1 MGTTEKKNRA
11 QRDEKE
17 STGSVDNGS
26 GNNDTAASLQAR
38 RAKLRNALG
47 AARTT
52 PASFGSDPIPP
63 APAID
68 PFGQS
73 DPYGQPDPYG
83 QQDPYGT
90 QPDQYTQEDQ
100 YNQQDQYAQQD
111 PYGQQ
116 AQSGQQDPYGQQ
128 TDPYGQTNY
137 ATTPSAYEQPDYLSQ
152 EIAAQAETSGQVDYV
167 PAETPVNVYGV
178 PVSEEPVRQEPAPT
192 KKSRR
197 SGNTGAVPVVTS
209 STFNANTFEAAPNVS
224 PPPAKSSASEAMPVV
239 ADKTIELV
247 NSIDQSL
254 NVCATNLAALQNLAG
269 EQTDVLKGLTQTLQN
284 QTLLEIGLNLNSLT
298 ESLTAALEPMK
309 AIGELVPALDS
320 LVTALEGRE
329 HDQNEKMS
337 PEQLVTSLA
346 DQLSAGLIDPWT
358 FKCAYMAVYPSDN
371 PADLLH
377 RLVEL
382 LGSQRLSG
390 DLFRA
395 AYEAVQ
401 AAEPPRS
408 SLISSAPSGNYSGV
422 TDENL
427 RSQLEA
433 LDRSNREMH
442 ARMEEREQEL
452 SRMLAQKEAELNSAQ
467 AQLNEKLEELNNRYA
482 DAADMISSREEEF
495 RAAIESKDMDLIEKD
510 AELNMLRAQMEELR
524 SETEQMVKELQRE
537 MIELKHSATNNAV
550 TANTANN
557 APPQAAPAITPSDQ
571 GFFGKPG
578 QGAAPVPGPAQGGG
592 FFGDPAPKPGFQSDS
607 GQFGAQS
614 DFAGREGY
622 VGSGSES
629 GGFGAASP
637 QPSNVVTQ
645 QTPFTPPQPTFQ
657 AQPPVPQPTFT
668 PPQPAQVPAPPQPGP
683 APQRTAPGP
692 TPPTTPFGGQSG
704 SYGMGVRQ
712 QVFEVIVR
720 QALAGAP
727 WREICAGPM
736 QVNNISPDEVESEV
750 KRRQA
755 MLNQK

>member
-1 MGTTEKKNRA
+1 MGTTEKKNRV

-26 GNNDTAASLQAR
+26 GNNSPADTAASLQAR

-52 PASFGSDPIPP
+52 PASFSSDPIPP

-68 PFGQS
+68 PFGSS
-73 DPYGQPDPYG
+73 DP
-83 QQDPYGT
+83 
-90 QPDQYTQEDQ
+90 
-100 YNQQDQYAQQD
+100 YAQQD
-111 PYGQQ
+111 PYGVGVQPDPYTQQ
-116 AQSGQQDPYGQQ
+116 QDPYSQQDPYGQQ
-128 TDPYGQTNY
+128 EDSHTQQNGSYGQNNPYAQTKY
-137 ATTPSAYEQPDYLSQ
+137 ATPETGYQQPDFLSQ
-152 EIAAQAETSGQVDYV
+152 EIAAQAEANTPAQTDYI
-167 PAETPVNVYGV
+167 PPPDTPVNVYGV
-178 PVSEEPVRQEPAPT
+178 PLTEEPVRPEPAPS
-192 KKSRR
+192 KKGRR
-197 SGNTGAVPVVTS
+197 SGNTGAVPVVSS
-209 STFNANTFEAAPNVS
+209 STFNASTFEAAPNVT
-224 PPPAKSSASEAMPVV
+224 PTVKSSSKEESFPAV

-269 EQTDVLKGLTQTLQN
+269 EQTDVLKGLTTTLQN

-329 HDQNEKMS
+329 HDQSEKMS

-408 SLISSAPSGNYSGV
+408 SLISSAPSANFTGI
-422 TDENL
+422 TDENI
-427 RSQLEA
+427 RGQLEA
-433 LDRSNREMH
+433 LDRQNREMQQ
-442 ARMEEREQEL
+442 RMEEREQEL
-452 SRMLAQKEAELNSAQ
+452 SRVLAEREAELNSAQ
-467 AQLNEKLEELNNRYA
+467 AQLNDKLEELNNRYA

-495 RAAIESKDMDLIEKD
+495 RAALESKDMDLIEKD

-524 SETEQMVKELQRE
+524 SETEKMVKELQRE
-537 MIELKHSATNNAV
+537 MIELKNTATNS
-550 TANTANN
+550 
-557 APPQAAPAITPSDQ
+557 APPQAPPALTPSDQ
-571 GFFGKPG
+571 GFFGKG
-578 QGAAPVPGPAQGGG
+578 QAPVPGPAPAGGSG
-592 FFGDPAPKPGFQSDS
+592 FFGDPGPKPGFQGDS
-607 GQFGAQS
+607 GQFGAQA
-614 DFAGREGY
+614 DYAGKEGF
-622 VGSGSES
+622 VGSGSDG
-629 GGFGAASP
+629 GGFATAAQPQSP
-637 QPSNVVTQ
+637 VVTQ
-645 QTPFTPPQPTFQ
+645 QTPFAPPQPSFQ
-657 AQPPVPQPTFT
+657 PAPGPTPTFT
-668 PPQPAQVPAPPQPGP
+668 PPQPTPMPAPPNPSQQ
-683 APQRTAPGP
+683 QRSAPGP
-692 TPPTTPFGGQSG
+692 TPPTTPFGGQTG

-736 QVNNISPDEVESEV
+736 QVNNISPDEVEAEV
-750 KRRQA
+750 KRRQS